1 MFDIRFGSGIDELG
15 SLMDASE
22 QCGVIERKGS
32 YYYFASE
39 KLGQVRCLGR
49 GIAAVLWWPADQ
61 AQALHRRAGTHP
73 PFLFSRLLCVCVQG
87 RENVLTKIRESKDL
101 QQRLR
106 EAVRPKLEAAEGV
119 PDGDGEQD
127 DDGVPPAD
135 EDGDGSAA
143 AN

>member
-1 MFDIRFGSGIDELG
+1 M
-15 SLMDASE
+15 
-22 QCGVIERKGS
+22 
-32 YYYFASE
+32 
-39 KLGQVRCLGR
+39 
-49 GIAAVLWWPADQ
+49 
-61 AQALHRRAGTHP
+61 
-73 PFLFSRLLCVCVQG
+73 QG